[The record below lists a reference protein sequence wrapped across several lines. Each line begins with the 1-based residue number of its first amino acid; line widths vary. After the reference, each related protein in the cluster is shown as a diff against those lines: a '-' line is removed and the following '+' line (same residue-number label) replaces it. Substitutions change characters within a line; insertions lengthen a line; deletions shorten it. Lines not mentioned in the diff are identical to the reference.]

1 MLRWAAC
8 SLARP
13 PSSSRSC
20 CSGRVGVDWSH
31 AAHAVSGPGN
41 RGSHT
46 HPRRISSGSP
56 PAIGHVGGGQRAR
69 DARHL
74 WGSCCPGLPALA
86 WPGLSSRR
94 RRRRRRRRGDGV
106 GEDGM
111 GLHGMGWMAWA
122 GLGRMSLAVA
132 QRSPPRPSSTA
143 RQVRY
148 SAGRF
153 FIGPACQAYN
163 LGTAGWEGCRGLASP
178 EAPSAIEDGKR
189 PRRSSSK
196 VARPRLRMSAYQHQ
210 RRALRSRPSQGQ
222 PTGTAHGLSVQVRV
236 IPAGRLAY
244 RHDVGS
250 AAVRG
255 PVCACPPTANRPKA
269 QRRWSALQRAN
280 CAPARLPAGHATPCH
295 ATHGCYEASP
305 CRGPT
310 RGHWTAALVECSG
323 SPSNDF
329 HQPAGR
335 GVDRPKS
342 RRKTPGRVTGRLWKS
357 SQPPPPPMEGK
368 APAGPIVWV
377 LWAR

>member
-1 MLRWAAC
+1 
-8 SLARP
+8 
-13 PSSSRSC
+13 
-20 CSGRVGVDWSH
+20 
-31 AAHAVSGPGN
+31 
-41 RGSHT
+41 
-46 HPRRISSGSP
+46 
-56 PAIGHVGGGQRAR
+56 
-69 DARHL
+69 
-74 WGSCCPGLPALA
+74 
-86 WPGLSSRR
+86 
-94 RRRRRRRRGDGV
+94 
-106 GEDGM
+106 
-111 GLHGMGWMAWA
+111 MGWSGQDESGCGTAKPAAPIVNSQA
-122 GLGRMSLAVA
+122 GTILGRALLHRSSL
-132 QRSPPRPSSTA
+132 PS
-143 RQVRY
+143 
-148 SAGRF
+148 
-153 FIGPACQAYN
+153 IN

-210 RRALRSRPSQGQ
+210 RRALRIRPSQGQ

-280 CAPARLPAGHATPCH
+280 CAPARLPAGHAKPCH